1 MACYHEIS
9 RISGPSQQAET
20 AWTSPS
26 LDHKSIQDDGTEIFQ
41 SHYWR
46 RVFATDIRCGDSTD
60 VKISTKAGVSETL
73 LAEAAGALEIAV
85 PVLKST
91 LSPKVSQSNTI
102 SQERVIEFTRKLSA
116 SKCRGLTFAEWQ
128 KTERITIR
136 RPRRLSHLRFHE
148 QTRHID
154 NRTEEFCPDYY
165 DYPAAECC
173 EDQYKKQIVEGFA
186 TLHPVVFGS
195 MTRLFQGRQLSGDR
209 FELLGI
215 EGSFTL
221 GQEVP
226 FSAFAK
232 YFDHMQSASKPTVG
246 YLDIFFWPT
255 TSLLPEDRMPSKF
268 NPLGSFL
275 LGLAGGV
282 AAVVVI
288 DYLSNRGTKLELPES
303 FERAK
308 QRFSDVRSD
317 IEAAVEAGRE
327 AMRKSETSADR

>member
-1 MACYHEIS
+1 M
-9 RISGPSQQAET
+9 
-20 AWTSPS
+20 TSPS

-154 NRTEEFCPDYY
+154 NRTESSVR
-165 DYPAAECC
+165 
-173 EDQYKKQIVEGFA
+173 I
-186 TLHPVVFGS
+186 T
-195 MTRLFQGRQLSGDR
+195 MITRPPN
-209 FELLGI
+209 
-215 EGSFTL
+215 
-221 GQEVP
+221 V
-226 FSAFAK
+226 AK
-232 YFDHMQSASKPTVG
+232 INIRSRSSRG
-246 YLDIFFWPT
+246 
-255 TSLLPEDRMPSKF
+255 LPRYTQ
-268 NPLGSFL
+268 SFL
-275 LGLAGGV
+275 V
-282 AAVVVI
+282 A
-288 DYLSNRGTKLELPES
+288 
-303 FERAK
+303 
-308 QRFSDVRSD
+308 
-317 IEAAVEAGRE
+317 
-327 AMRKSETSADR
+327 